1 MTDTTQEQKDQE
13 ILKLQKI
20 DCLVKATGSMIMI
33 PEYESDPTQ
42 IGVKHFK
49 GTIQQPILQGAYRE
63 TALAKLDEFIKQL

>member
-1 MTDTTQEQKDQE
+1 MVTENEE

-20 DCLVKATGSMIMI
+20 DCLVKAIGSMVMI
-33 PEYESDPTQ
+33 PKYERADPLDL
-42 IGVKHFK
+42 GSKEVFA